1 MSRGLLVGLLLAIPL
16 ARAPQIQAQWV
27 ETERGDS
34 LAEALFR
41 RLSPPGLSIAVARAD
56 GKGARWQLGTAN
68 LSVGTRVNRNTRF
81 RIGSDSKLFTT
92 AIAARLVAAGR
103 LSLDAPIST
112 YLPELPPAYRALT
125 VRLLA
130 GHLAGIRHY
139 GPGEFI
145 NTVAYPT
152 VSTSLGVFLK
162 DTLLAAPG
170 ARYFYSSYG
179 FNLLGAVLEAASG
192 DPFATLLHQEVIE
205 PLGLDQTALEP
216 SGRLLERQ
224 ARPYSRDSSGVFQ
237 PSPLVDLSDRWPSG
251 GLVSTAE
258 ELAKFALEIFRP
270 DYLPD
275 SLRALMLTPQRTA
288 SGTPTQVGLG
298 WRIARDS
305 LGRQYLHHGGSAMGG
320 RAFLLVY
327 PKERVAVALLANTE
341 ANFGEADALAFASL
355 VLGR

>member
-1 MSRGLLVGLLLAIPL
+1 MNRGLLGGLLLAVVL
-16 ARAPQIQAQWV
+16 AAPGQAQAPWV

-34 LAEALFR
+34 LAKALFR
-41 RLSPPGLSIAVARAD
+41 KLAPPGVSIAVARVD
-56 GKGARWQLGTAN
+56 GKSARWQLGMAN
-68 LSVGTRVNRNTRF
+68 LEGGGRVERNTRF
-81 RIGSDSKLFTT
+81 RVGSDSKLFTT

-103 LSLDAPIST
+103 LNLDTPISR
-112 YLPELPPAYRALT
+112 YLPELPPPYRTLT

-130 GHLAGIRHY
+130 GHLAGVRHY
-139 GPGEFI
+139 GPGEFVS
-145 NTVAYPT
+145 TVEYPT
-152 VSTSLGVFLK
+152 VSASLGVFLK
-162 DTLLAAPG
+162 DTLLAEPG

-192 DPFATLLHQEVIE
+192 NSFATLLHNEVIE
-205 PLGLDQTALEP
+205 PLGLGQTALEP

-224 ARPYSRDSSGVFQ
+224 AHPYSRDSSGGFQ
-237 PSPLVDLSDRWPSG
+237 SSPAVDLSDRWPSG

-258 ELAKFALEIFRP
+258 ELAEFALGVFRS

-275 SLRALMLTPQRTA
+275 SVRSLLLTPQRTA
-288 SGTPTQVGLG
+288 SGNPTQVGLG

-305 LGRQYLHHGGSAMGG
+305 LGRRYLHHGGSAMGG

-327 PKERVAVALLANTE
+327 PKEGVAVALLANTE
-341 ANFGEADALAFASL
+341 ANFGEADALAFARL

>member
-1 MSRGLLVGLLLAIPL
+1 MKHGLPGGLLLAITL
-16 ARAPQIQAQWV
+16 AAPGQVHSQW
-27 ETERGDS
+27 ETGQGDS

-41 RLSPPGLSIAVARAD
+41 RLAPPGLSIAVARAD
-56 GKGARWQLGTAN
+56 GKRARWQLGTAN
-68 LSVGTRVNRNTRF
+68 LAGGVRVERNTRF
-81 RIGSDSKLFTT
+81 RVGSDSKLFTT

-103 LSLDAPIST
+103 LNLDAPIST

-139 GPGEFI
+139 GPGEFGSTI
-145 NTVAYPT
+145 AYPT
-152 VSTSLGVFLK
+152 VSASLGVFLK
-162 DTLLAAPG
+162 DTLLTAPG

-192 DPFATLLHQEVIE
+192 HSFATLLHEEVIE
-205 PLGLDQTALEP
+205 PLGLRQTVLEP

-224 ARPYSRDSSGVFQ
+224 ARPYSRDNSGAFQ
-237 PSPLVDLSDRWPSG
+237 ASPVVDLSDRWPSG

-258 ELAKFALEIFRP
+258 ELAEFALGVFRP

-275 SLRALMLTPQRTA
+275 SLRALLLTTQRTA
-288 SGTPTQVGLG
+288 SANPTQVGLG
-298 WRIARDS
+298 WRIAQDS

-327 PKERVAVALLANTE
+327 PKEGVAVALLANAE
-341 ANFGEADALAFASL
+341 ANFGETEALAFARL
-355 VLGR
+355 LLGR